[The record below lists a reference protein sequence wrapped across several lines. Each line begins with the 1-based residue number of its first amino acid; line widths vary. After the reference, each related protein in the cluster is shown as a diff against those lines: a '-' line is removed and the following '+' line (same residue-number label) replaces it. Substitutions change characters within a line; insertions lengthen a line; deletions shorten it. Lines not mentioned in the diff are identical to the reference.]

1 MNFETLSVII
11 TAVIA
16 FCALFAP
23 AITTVINNRF
33 QLRIKKLELQQKHFE
48 ETTLYKKNIIENYL
62 KYAGSCIAHANDE
75 NMSLYGEYYLLVLLY
90 VPDKLSTLISDINN
104 KMLKYK
110 WEEACV
116 EFEKI
121 VPQLKELLKEL

>member
-1 MNFETLSVII
+1 MNLETISILI

-16 FCALFAP
+16 VCALFAP

-62 KYAGSCIAHANDE
+62 KYAGSCIAHANNE

-90 VPDKLSTLISDINN
+90 VPDELSTSISNINSQMR
-104 KMLKYK
+104 KCK
-110 WEEACV
+110 WESACV
-116 EFEKI
+116 NFEKI